1 MSQFSIKDIEH
12 LTGIRAHTLR
22 IWEQRYNLPR
32 PKRTPGN
39 VRYYDDEDL
48 RLLLNISTL
57 NKNGHRISEIVRM
70 TEEEMGKKA
79 FDVAVG
85 SGNSSAHIQS
95 LATCM
100 LDLDETTFNRVLGS
114 SILQSGLERTMME
127 VIFPFMSMIGVLWQS
142 GTLDPAYEHFMS
154 CLIRQ
159 KLIVAIDAQ
168 DVKPTIDPKNFLLL
182 LPEGEF
188 HELGLLFGNY
198 LIRAA
203 GHRALYLGTNLP
215 MPDLERLMQSFR
227 PDYILTSITAGF
239 SRFSAQQVIDE
250 LSKKFPGSQLLLTG
264 NVFLNS
270 KEHFTGDIHF
280 IHAPADLQRY
290 L

>member
-22 IWEQRYNLPR
+22 IWEQRYNVPR

-39 VRYYDDEDL
+39 VRFYDDEDL
-48 RLLLNISTL
+48 RLLLNIATL
-57 NKNGHRISEIVRM
+57 NKHGHRISEIARM
-70 TEEEMGKKA
+70 SVEELGRKA
-79 FDVAVG
+79 FDVAIG
-85 SGNSSAHIQS
+85 SGNSSIHIQS
-95 LATCM
+95 LVSCM
-100 LDLDETTFNRVLGS
+100 LDLDEATFNRVLGS

-168 DVKPTIDPKNFLLL
+168 DVKPTLAPKNFLLL

-215 MPDLERLMQSFR
+215 LPDLERLSQSFN
-227 PDYILTSITAGF
+227 PDFILTSLTAGF
-239 SRFSAQQVIDE
+239 SRVAAQQVIDD
-250 LSKKFPGSQLLLTG
+250 LVIKFPGARLLLTG

-270 KEHFTGDIHF
+270 KEHFKGDIDYV
-280 IHAPADLQRY
+280 HAPSDLQRY
-290 L
+290 F